1 MNEADFELL
10 KAEAFAATARHD
22 VALAAAVMR
31 IERDLALMFEKV
43 SRIEFPF
50 SDNDSFS
57 SGGKQM
63 LSKEGSRCFSFIGK

>member
-10 KAEAFAATARHD
+10 KAEAFDATARHD

-43 SRIEFPF
+43 SRIEESVMVPPGGWDRDDDIELSDPPF
-50 SDNDSFS
+50 
-57 SGGKQM
+57 
-63 LSKEGSRCFSFIGK
+63 